1 MSDYVVAAKVP
12 RKVIAM
18 INALGI
24 NLSSVIRKALEDEVK
39 RVLLQRLEEDA
50 KALSA
55 KIASLSNEEVAEL
68 IREDRES

>member
-1 MSDYVVAAKVP
+1 MTSMSDYVVAAKVP

-50 KALSA
+50 KALS
-55 KIASLSNEEVAEL
+55 
-68 IREDRES
+68 EDCQPKQ

>member
-50 KALSA
+50 KALS
-55 KIASLSNEEVAEL
+55 
-68 IREDRES
+68 EDCQPKQ